1 MYYDYRK
8 ELKKDL
14 VAYALE
20 NNLLEEVSEDYL
32 ENELYNVA
40 MSSNITGNDSGS
52 YFCSSHKAK
61 EALANNIDLLI
72 SACVKYGTY
81 DGRDLGAEAADVLI
95 RIDLL
100 DEVVPEVV
108 EELLKNRTETN

>member
-1 MYYDYRK
+1 MYDYRK
-8 ELKKDL
+8 ELKNDL
-14 VAYALE
+14 VEYALE
-20 NNLLEEVSEDYL
+20 NNLLEEVAEHRLAD
-32 ENELYNVA
+32 ELYYIA
-40 MSSNITGNDSGS
+40 MSSDITGNDSGS

-72 SACVKYGTY
+72 STCVKYGAY
-81 DGRDLGAEAADVLI
+81 AGRDLDAETVDVLI